1 MVGRAPSSPRDS
13 VGTFSALVPGTRRT
27 LWVGGL
33 VLALGLLA
41 TGAAVRSTKRLYRS
55 ESIVGYQRGV
65 LEGEPDPPANIGSP
79 LAEMLTSPARLQRLI
94 EEMHLYPEVVVGR
107 GLSAAIDEMRG
118 DIKLAVR
125 QGGSFGVS
133 YDAGDRD
140 RARAVLRRL
149 VNGVVD
155 DDAQRRQ
162 HEAETARQTL
172 DRERRRAEQDLGA
185 KEARLAAFSAEHPRA
200 AAKSAVPANDRTR
213 GADGAAEIASLELR
227 AAELAALLAR
237 SSGHPAA
244 ASPGAT
250 AGLQQPLG
258 AEPAADPAVLAARA
272 DIAAN
277 LLVAERDLDDKQTRL
292 HYKHP
297 DVAAALRRV
306 AEARAA
312 LRKADAAVAASVAAA
327 AAPPVPAKVVGG
339 EKLAS
344 LQRALA
350 TVRSRI
356 AALQARD
363 KSSHPRAQP
372 AEAAEQASTS
382 TSTSTSAADT
392 DGIRLAQDVSEA
404 RERRRQ
410 LETKL
415 FQAQLLST
423 LGAAGQGGGLVV
435 SQPPTQPGRPI
446 AGPRLKVGL
455 CGASL
460 SVLLALLALMV
471 AGRLDGRVYGPGD
484 IARSLGRDVV
494 VVIPKLG
501 IKLMGR
507 ELVRI
512 TNAGA

>member
-33 VLALGLLA
+33 VLAVGLLA
-41 TGAAVRSTKRLYRS
+41 TGAAVRSTKHLYRS
-55 ESIVGYQRGV
+55 EGIVRYERGV
-65 LEGEPDPPANIGSP
+65 LEGEPDPPADIGPP

-94 EEMHLYPEVVVGR
+94 EEMRLYPEVVAGR
-107 GLSAAIDEMRG
+107 GLPAAIDEMRA

-125 QGGSFGVS
+125 PGGSFGVS
-133 YDAGDRD
+133 YDADDRD

-149 VNGVVD
+149 LNGVAD

-162 HEAETARQTL
+162 HDAETARQTL
-172 DRERRRAEQDLGA
+172 DRERQRAEEDLVA

-213 GADGAAEIASLELR
+213 SADGAAEVASLELR

-237 SSGHPAA
+237 SGGRPAA
-244 ASPGAT
+244 GGSTGPQANMD
-250 AGLQQPLG
+250 
-258 AEPAADPAVLAARA
+258 AEGPPPADPAVLAARA

-297 DVAAALRRV
+297 DVAAALQRV

-312 LRKADAAVAASVAAA
+312 LRKADAAVAASTVAV
-327 AAPPVPAKVVGG
+327 AAPPVPAKAVSG

-344 LQRALA
+344 LQRALV
-350 TVRSRI
+350 TLRSRI
-356 AALQARD
+356 AALRARD
-363 KSSHPRAQP
+363 KSSPPRGEP
-372 AEAAEQASTS
+372 AEAAEQI
-382 TSTSTSAADT
+382 STSTSAADT
-392 DGIRLAQDVSEA
+392 DGTRLARDVSEA

-410 LETKL
+410 LEAKL

-435 SQPPTQPGRPI
+435 SQPPTQPARPI

-455 CGASL
+455 GGASI

-471 AGRLDGRVYGPGD
+471 AGRLDGRVYGPSD
-484 IARSLGRDVV
+484 VARSLGRDVV

-501 IKLMGR
+501 IKLVGR

-512 TNAGA
+512 TNAGP

>member
-13 VGTFSALVPGTRRT
+13 VGPLSALVPRTRLT

-41 TGAAVRSTKRLYRS
+41 TGAVVRATRHLYRS
-55 ESIVGYQRGV
+55 ESIVGYERGV
-65 LEGEPDPPANIGSP
+65 LEGEPDPPRDIGQR

-94 EEMHLYPEVVVGR
+94 EETHLYPEVVAGR
-107 GLSAAIDEMRG
+107 GLPAAVDEMRG

-125 QGGSFGVS
+125 PGGGFGVS
-133 YDAGDRD
+133 YEAADAAG
-140 RARAVLRRL
+140 AREVLRRL
-149 VNGVVD
+149 VTAVVD
-155 DDAQRRQ
+155 DDTQRRQ
-162 HEAETARQTL
+162 HEAETARQNL
-172 DRERRRAEQDLGA
+172 DHERQLSEQDLGA
-185 KEARLAAFSAEHPRA
+185 KESRLAAFSAEHPRA

-213 GADGAAEIASLELR
+213 GADGAAEVASLELR

-237 SSGHPAA
+237 SSGRPAA
-244 ASPGAT
+244 ATSGT
-250 AGLQQPLG
+250 EG
-258 AEPAADPAVLAARA
+258 PAADSAVLAARA

-327 AAPPVPAKVVGG
+327 AAPPVPAKAIGG
-339 EKLAS
+339 QKLAS

-356 AALQARD
+356 AALRARD
-363 KSSHPRAQP
+363 GSSHPRATP
-372 AEAAEQASTS
+372 AEAAEQTS
-382 TSTSTSAADT
+382 TSTVDADGT
-392 DGIRLAQDVSEA
+392 RLAQDVSEA

-410 LETKL
+410 LEAKL

-435 SQPPTQPGRPI
+435 LQPPTQPGRRM
-446 AGPRLKVGL
+446 AGPRVKVGL
-455 CGASL
+455 CGVSL
-460 SVLLALLALMV
+460 SALLALFALMV

-484 IARSLGRDVV
+484 VARSLGRDVV

-501 IKLMGR
+501 IKLVGR
-507 ELVRI
+507 EPVRI

>member
-33 VLALGLLA
+33 VLAVGLLA

-55 ESIVGYQRGV
+55 ESIVRYERGV
-65 LEGEPDPPANIGSP
+65 LEGEPDPPADIGPP

-94 EEMHLYPEVVVGR
+94 EEMRLYPVVVSER
-107 GLSAAIDEMRG
+107 GLPAAIDEMRG
-118 DIKLAVR
+118 DLQLAVR
-125 QGGSFGVS
+125 PGGSFGVS
-133 YDAGDRD
+133 YDADDRD

-172 DRERRRAEQDLGA
+172 DRERQRAEQDLGA

-213 GADGAAEIASLELR
+213 SADGATEIASLELR
-227 AAELAALLAR
+227 AAELAALLGR
-237 SSGHPAA
+237 SSGRPAA

-250 AGLQQPLG
+250 AGRMQPLG
-258 AEPAADPAVLAARA
+258 AEVEPAADPAVLAARA

-312 LRKADAAVAASVAAA
+312 LRKADAAVAASMAAA
-327 AAPPVPAKVVGG
+327 AAPPVPAKAVGG

-363 KSSHPRAQP
+363 KLSHPRGKP
-372 AEAAEQASTS
+372 AEAAEQTS
-382 TSTSTSAADT
+382 TPTSTADT
-392 DGIRLAQDVSEA
+392 DGTRLAQDVSEA

-435 SQPPTQPGRPI
+435 SQPPSQPGRPI

-455 CGASL
+455 GGASI

-484 IARSLGRDVV
+484 VARTLGREVV

-501 IKLMGR
+501 IKLVGR

-512 TNAGA
+512 TNAGD

>member
-13 VGTFSALVPGTRRT
+13 VGPLSALVPRTRLT
-27 LWVGGL
+27 FWVGGL
-33 VLALGLLA
+33 VLALGLLV
-41 TGAAVRSTKRLYRS
+41 TGAAVRATRPFYRS
-55 ESIVGYQRGV
+55 ESIVGYERGV
-65 LEGEPDPPANIGSP
+65 LEGEPDPPRDIGP
-79 LAEMLTSPARLQRLI
+79 RLAEMLTAPARLQRLI
-94 EEMHLYPEVVVGR
+94 EEMHLYPEVVAGR
-107 GLSAAIDEMRG
+107 GLPAAIDEMRG

-125 QGGSFGVS
+125 PGGSFGVS
-133 YDAGDRD
+133 YQADD
-140 RARAVLRRL
+140 RARAREVLRRL

-155 DDAQRRQ
+155 DDTQRRQ
-162 HEAETARQTL
+162 HEAEAARQTL
-172 DRERRRAEQDLGA
+172 DRERRQAEQELGA

-200 AAKSAVPANDRTR
+200 APRSAAPTEDRTR
-213 GADGAAEIASLELR
+213 GADGAVEIALLELR

-237 SSGHPAA
+237 SNGHRAAGAA
-244 ASPGAT
+244 AEGP
-250 AGLQQPLG
+250 
-258 AEPAADPAVLAARA
+258 PAADPAVLAARA

-312 LRKADAAVAASVAAA
+312 LRKADAAVAASMAAA
-327 AAPPVPAKVVGG
+327 ATPPGPAKAVGG

-363 KSSHPRAQP
+363 ESSHPRARR
-372 AEAAEQASTS
+372 ADAAEQTS
-382 TSTSTSAADT
+382 PLAAAT
-392 DGIRLAQDVSEA
+392 EGTRLAQDVSEA

-410 LETKL
+410 VEAKL

-423 LGAAGQGGGLVV
+423 LGAAGQGGGLIV
-435 SQPPTQPGRPI
+435 SQPPTQPGRPM

-455 CGASL
+455 CGVSL
-460 SVLLALLALMV
+460 SALLALLALMV

-484 IARSLGRDVV
+484 VARTLGRDVV

-501 IKLMGR
+501 IRLVSR